1 MIEKTT
7 KEYIDDTIEIK
18 KGDKHG
24 FILIENNKLVLYIR
38 KNNKL
43 VKAEPLDLQDFTSV
57 LKRKMIEPKQYNF
70 IVGFMTK
77 VRGSKDIIF
86 KTKEVDLKRNSG
98 ARCDQAGKKTIIK
111 ILNKITMSNDYSSE
125 STKTLKTPQLCS
137 EQEFLLRYYQHI
149 NKDGKQWFLNYELA
163 KLNEIE
169 ILNR

>member
-1 MIEKTT
+1 
-7 KEYIDDTIEIK
+7 
-18 KGDKHG
+18 
-24 FILIENNKLVLYIR
+24 
-38 KNNKL
+38 
-43 VKAEPLDLQDFTSV
+43 
-57 LKRKMIEPKQYNF
+57 MIEPKQYGL
-70 IVGFMTK
+70 IVFFMTK

-137 EQEFLLRYYQHI
+137 EQNLITIVQHI